1 MYNIESISK
10 SIKELYVETQ
20 TKEALIVE
28 EEQTKDAS
36 KDLSIPETKPNEIEL
51 VNQAVTELNISDR
64 TSVIHFGASAQAQ
77 LEDIS
82 NRMID
87 GVQSKDL
94 GKAGESLNNLV
105 SVIRGFDIDALD
117 PNKKVAWWQKIIG
130 KAEPLTKFVQG
141 YEEVRDQIDLATNN
155 LEKQKSQLM
164 TDIVSLDKLYDANL
178 DYFRKLELY
187 IQAGEQKLKELND
200 TIIPE
205 YLTKTEDK
213 DMLAIQELKEIRGFN
228 DDLERRVQDLRL
240 SRQVAMQSLPSI
252 RLVQENDKSL
262 IGKINSTLVNT
273 VPLWRN
279 QLAQTVAIFR
289 SHDAA
294 NTLKDATDLTNEL
307 LEKNAEG
314 LRDANRE
321 VRQQMERGIFDIESI
336 KKANQTLIATLD
348 DSLQIAQEGKRA
360 RAAALIELEHTEKE
374 LKEALISIKVKE
386 AALPEESSSETID
399 TEIVT
404 EEEPKKL
411 NSKEM

>member
-1 MYNIESISK
+1 M
-10 SIKELYVETQ
+10 ETQ
-20 TKEALIVE
+20 TKEALEIE
-28 EEQTKDAS
+28 EAKTQEAS
-36 KDLSIPETKPNEIEL
+36 DSMLIPETKPNEIDV
-51 VNQAVTELNISDR
+51 VNQASTELDISDR

-117 PNKKVAWWQKIIG
+117 PNKKVAWWQKILG

-187 IQAGEQKLKELND
+187 IQAGEQKLKELEMSV
-200 TIIPE
+200 IPE
-205 YLTKTEDK
+205 YLAKTESK
-213 DMLAIQELKEIRGFN
+213 DMLAIQELKEVRGFN

-262 IGKINSTLVNT
+262 IGKITSTLVNT

-336 KKANQTLIATLD
+336 KKANKTLIATLD
-348 DSLQIAQEGKRA
+348 DSLKIAQEGKRA
-360 RAAALIELEHTEKE
+360 RAAALIELENTEKE

-386 AALPEESSSETID
+386 EALPQADSSETID
-399 TEIVT
+399 TEIIT
-404 EEEPKKL
+404 EEPKKL
-411 NSKEM
+411 NSKEA